1 MFSID
6 LLNRINKILGI
17 LYPDR
22 DVVKL
27 LEDTKA
33 VMARYQENE
42 IILEKR
48 KKYDDQI
55 SLSEKDAILIT
66 YGDSLYRK
74 GEMPLRT
81 LHRFLRTFV
90 KNAIT
95 GVHILPFYPAS
106 SDMGFSVIDYREV
119 RPDLGTW
126 EDIRKIAREYRLM
139 ADLIMNHVSSRSKW
153 FKGFLQGDERYSDYF
168 LSFDKPVDLPK
179 VFRPR
184 IHPLLTGFDTAMG
197 KRYVWTTFSED
208 QIDLNFHNPK
218 VSLEILDVLLFY
230 LSQGIEIIRLDAI
243 GYVWKD
249 SDTSCVNLPKT
260 HDMVQLLRTVV
271 ECVAPYAIIVSEVNF
286 PYKDNVSYLEARHE
300 ANMTYH
306 FSLPP
311 IVIDAFANRDTTFLQ
326 KETRRIRQDLVFF
339 NFLASHDGI
348 GLLSAKE
355 ILPPSRFHEML
366 QMTSDHGG
374 LISYK
379 TTPDGKSP
387 YEMNISFYDAIN
399 DPSHPDQEIDVKRFL
414 AANGAMLVDKG
425 VPGIYIHSLLGSRN
439 YLEGVRASGM
449 SRMINREKLSE
460 EDILRD
466 LSNPDASRYQVLEG
480 FLHLLKARNQIE
492 AFHHSVRREVLRSD
506 KRLFIME
513 RQYKSESLYAVINVS
528 DETIELPQY
537 QGKYDFLS
545 NAPFEGKA
553 DPYGV
558 YFLK

>member
-6 LLNRINKILGI
+6 LLNRMTEILGI

-27 LEDTKA
+27 LDDTKA
-33 VMARYQENE
+33 VMARYKENE

-48 KKYDDQI
+48 KKYDDRI

-139 ADLIMNHVSSRSKW
+139 ADLVMNHVSSRSKW
-153 FKGFLQGDERYSDYF
+153 FQGFLQGDERYSDYF

-184 IHPLLTGFDTAMG
+184 MHPLLTGFDTAMG

-218 VSLEILDVLLFY
+218 VTLEILDVLLFY

-271 ECVAPYAIIVSEVNF
+271 ECDAPYAIIVSEVNF

-355 ILPPSRFHEML
+355 ILPPSRFHKML

-414 AANGAMLVDKG
+414 AANAAMLVDKG

-466 LSNPDASRYQVLEG
+466 LSNPDASR
-480 FLHLLKARNQIE
+480 
-492 AFHHSVRREVLRSD
+492 
-506 KRLFIME
+506 
-513 RQYKSESLYAVINVS
+513 
-528 DETIELPQY
+528 
-537 QGKYDFLS
+537 
-545 NAPFEGKA
+545 
-553 DPYGV
+553 
-558 YFLK
+558 